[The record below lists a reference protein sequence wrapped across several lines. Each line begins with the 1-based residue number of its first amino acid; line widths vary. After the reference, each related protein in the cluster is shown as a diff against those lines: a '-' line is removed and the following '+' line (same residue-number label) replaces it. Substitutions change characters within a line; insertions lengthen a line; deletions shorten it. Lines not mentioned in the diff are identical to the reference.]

1 MPLRT
6 QGKILRMLQEQ
17 TFMRNTGEQ
26 ELEVDVRIIATSN
39 RDVKKAIEKGEFR
52 EDLYY
57 RLNVVPINVPSLE
70 YRREDI
76 PCLMQYFMQKA
87 AADTGVK
94 PLEITREAAMILQS
108 YNWPGNV
115 RQLKNIMDWLVVMYG
130 HTDDNK
136 IYSNMLPSEISFSK
150 VVSMPS
156 GKMHEYL
163 SMNIKDAREAFEK
176 DYLTNVLNKNKGN
189 VSETARQIG
198 MERSAL
204 HRKLKMLGI
213 N

>member
-1 MPLRT
+1 
-6 QGKILRMLQEQ
+6 
-17 TFMRNTGEQ
+17 
-26 ELEVDVRIIATSN
+26 
-39 RDVKKAIEKGEFR
+39 
-52 EDLYY
+52 
-57 RLNVVPINVPSLE
+57 
-70 YRREDI
+70 
-76 PCLMQYFMQKA
+76 
-87 AADTGVK
+87 
-94 PLEITREAAMILQS
+94 
-108 YNWPGNV
+108 
-115 RQLKNIMDWLVVMYG
+115 MYG

>member
-1 MPLRT
+1 
-6 QGKILRMLQEQ
+6 MLQEQ